1 MFKILLKFILLQ
13 SSLIPVVVDCLDIIV
28 VVLPFVVM
36 TGGLVVVFVGSELK
50 TPWGEQA
57 DLPSN
62 AALRSQQPAQP
73 APEICK

>member
-50 TPWGEQA
+50 TP
-57 DLPSN
+57 
-62 AALRSQQPAQP
+62 
-73 APEICK
+73 